1 MRRARWHIDAVMIG
15 RWLVG
20 SALVLLLALG
30 PPAGAAETAKG
41 SAKEPAA
48 VKDAAA
54 KPGDAVKKFV
64 LTERVTFKLEEIPAV
79 GKDETTGGA
88 RFRYLRGQYASC
100 SNSPNPAVKVYPKLN
115 SKRPLYGT
123 VTFDSS
129 YYEAKAGVTYH
140 FVLDE
145 SAEPEKKPDPAKTEK
160 KAGES
165 KEKKSDLLASIAK
178 ALVGSEPA
186 RSTPI
191 RPDQVKNTYDLL
203 YFDRNGD
210 LDLTNDGAIKR
221 AEKPAFEGLPEQP
234 NTCCFDE
241 LALTFDFGPAAGKRP
256 VILVPRLQ
264 VSAPNYAHVGFI
276 AKMGRKGK
284 VRLGDQDYVV
294 WLRQSG
300 TVSGRFDRPLVQ
312 LDVSPADRVSKGPL
326 LLQSGPLCQ
335 VQSVDGQFLTL
346 SASPLGDELTIT
358 PYRGELGVLEVAA
371 GGRAITEFGA
381 TGGLVGRS
389 AAGNTMI
396 VPLGQR
402 GPRAPETLPRSYK
415 VPVGDYT
422 LPTVIVQY
430 GRLRFNARMSSV
442 AAPPGK
448 SSPYAVQIRKDKPF
462 VLAFSGK
469 PEVNFMSPN
478 KNQSFKPG
486 DDIYIGAMLNEPG
499 QGIQI
504 TGLWDT
510 TEKKGTMRYVID
522 GNVVTVPEYAQLDPT
537 IVIRNAAGE
546 EVTKGKMPFG

>member
-1 MRRARWHIDAVMIG
+1 MIG

-20 SALVLLLALG
+20 SALVLLLLALG
-30 PPAGAAETAKG
+30 PPAGAAETEKAPAKQT
-41 SAKEPAA
+41 AA

-54 KPGDAVKKFV
+54 KPDDAVKKFV
-64 LTERVTFKLEEIPAV
+64 LAAPVVVKLEEAPAYGKQQIP
-79 GKDETTGGA
+79 GGPN
-88 RFRYLRGQYASC
+88 FYFPQGQYARC
-100 SNSPNPAVKVYPKLN
+100 SDARNPAVKAYPKLN
-115 SKRPLYGT
+115 SKRPLYGS
-123 VTFDSS
+123 VTFDSN
-129 YYEAKAGVTYH
+129 YYEATPGITFC

-145 SAEPEKKPDPAKTEK
+145 SGDSEKKPEN
-160 KAGES
+160 KAGEG

-186 RSTPI
+186 RSTAI

-203 YFDRNGD
+203 YFDLNGD

-221 AEKPAFEGLPEQP
+221 AEKPVFEGVPEQP
-234 NTCCFDE
+234 NTCYFDE
-241 LALTFDFGPAAGKRP
+241 LALTFDFGPPVGKRP
-256 VILVPRLQ
+256 VVLVPRLRVYRQ
-264 VSAPNYAHVGFI
+264 DYGYVEFI

-284 VRLGDQDYVV
+284 VRLGDEDYVV

-300 TVSGRFDRPLVQ
+300 TVSGRFDRPFVQ
-312 LDVSPADRVSKGPL
+312 LDVSPADRSSKGPL

-335 VQSVDGQFLTL
+335 VQSVDGQFMTL

-381 TGGLVGRS
+381 AGELMGRS

-415 VPVGDYT
+415 VPVGDYM
-422 LPTVIVQY
+422 LPTIIVQY

-486 DDIYIGAMLNEPG
+486 DDVYIGAMLNEPG